1 MRTKK
6 KERQRKLSAITNEER
21 KEFKSKENK
30 RKGEARRKPLSSI
43 SKADIGAYRKKDAAR
58 KRKTVNATTPEPT
71 EMWKDVTTLSHC
83 RSKQSYRK
91 ALKKGLNSLAS
102 SSRKRRSVIAGS
114 AKRVELNL
122 GCPMVKRTRWNP
134 SKEVE
139 GDVEN
144 FYFRPDI
151 SYTMTG
157 KEILLQVFSK

>member
-30 RKGEARRKPLSSI
+30 RKGESRRKPLSSI

-58 KRKTVNATTPEPT
+58 KKKTVNATTPEPT